1 MEENTGKLCN
11 DDVIRSTIRSEE
23 KRLGKTAILLL
34 SCAKKTGPIE
44 CHHTLLRSRE
54 FGQCVV
60 WFFFFIFIY
69 PQISNFNA
77 SDDKEFSPS

>member
-60 WFFFFIFIY
+60 WFFFIFIY